1 MWKDTDEKVQTGA
14 PHEDYDYDN
23 DNCSRN
29 NNDND
34 NNVNDNNKNNNDNNN
49 NVNDN
54 NNDNNDDNNKVQ
66 SGAAH
71 EDPPGEARVQV
82 RRMWKRLCRLKRSEQ
97 VQAQWKEKWQDTKC

>member
-23 DNCSRN
+23 DNCSR
-29 NNDND
+29 
-34 NNVNDNNKNNNDNNN
+34 NNNDNNN

-82 RRMWKRLCRLKRSEQ
+82 RRMRERICRLKRSEQ
-97 VQAQWKEKWQDTKC
+97 VQAQWKEQWQDTKY

>member
-1 MWKDTDEKVQTGA
+1 MWKDTDEKVQSGA
-14 PHEDYDYDN
+14 PHEDYDDDN

-29 NNDND
+29 NNDN
-34 NNVNDNNKNNNDNNN
+34 NNN

-54 NNDNNDDNNKVQ
+54 NNEDNDNNNKVQ

-82 RRMWKRLCRLKRSEQ
+82 RRMWERLCRLKRSKQ
-97 VQAQWKEKWQDTKC
+97 MQAQWKEKWQDTKC

>member
-1 MWKDTDEKVQTGA
+1 MWKDTDEKVQSDA
-14 PHEDYDYDN
+14 PHEDYDDDN
-23 DNCSRN
+23 DNCSR
-29 NNDND
+29 
-34 NNVNDNNKNNNDNNN
+34 NNNDNNN

-54 NNDNNDDNNKVQ
+54 NNDNNDNNNKVQ